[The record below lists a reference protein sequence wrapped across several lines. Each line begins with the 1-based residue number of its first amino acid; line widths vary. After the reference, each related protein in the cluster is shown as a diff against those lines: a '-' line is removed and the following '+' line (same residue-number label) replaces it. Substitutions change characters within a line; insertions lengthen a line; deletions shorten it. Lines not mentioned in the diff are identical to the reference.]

1 LANVVH
7 YGRLWESSSLL
18 LLVVTGFHPSDSAFN
33 YVERSLSHLTF
44 DITGMIISDEID
56 GTKVNAN
63 SDATLIK
70 RLFENS
76 IGELNAKWDNK
87 VVDDFLIK
95 SEGVTE
101 LEADAID
108 NELWRTYLMKD
119 KVKRDTEKNEQ
130 VKFYLDHAVKTSDL
144 LYFGHCSLFNRDP
157 CEYCS
162 KLLLSNFL
170 CDVKEKYGLLPVPIP
185 SNVNPG
191 MRIIIYL
198 FIISILIRFF
208 LLIFL

>member
-108 NELWRTYLMKD
+108 NEL
-119 KVKRDTEKNEQ
+119 
-130 VKFYLDHAVKTSDL
+130 
-144 LYFGHCSLFNRDP
+144 
-157 CEYCS
+157 
-162 KLLLSNFL
+162 
-170 CDVKEKYGLLPVPIP
+170 
-185 SNVNPG
+185 
-191 MRIIIYL
+191 
-198 FIISILIRFF
+198 
-208 LLIFL
+208 